1 MKIQEDKA
9 GKTKSSLCLHTEKL
23 QTKKTK
29 TKKNHEDKET
39 DNYRETVAY
48 FKRNNHFSLR
58 EDNKKVLKQVCEVQN
73 SPANCS
79 PT

>member
-1 MKIQEDKA
+1 MSTHREA
-9 GKTKSSLCLHTEKL
+9 A
-23 QTKKTK
+23 KKTK

-39 DNYRETVAY
+39 NNYRETVAY